1 MALSCSTSVAQ
12 LDPFEFID
20 CSTINITYAQTGE
33 ANISLT
39 VVSTYSNLNND
50 YTNLVFGG
58 VRYTGWIV
66 DVNLSKIPGT
76 LVNLYNI
83 TYKAFGC

>member
-12 LDPFEFID
+12 LSPFEFID
-20 CSTINITYAQTGE
+20 CSTINVSYAQTGE
-33 ANISLT
+33 ATVSLT
-39 VVSTYSNLNND
+39 VVSTYLSLNND
-50 YTNLVFGG
+50 YTSLVFGG
-58 VRYTGWIV
+58 VRYTGWIA
-66 DVNLSKIPGT
+66 DVSLSKIPGT

>member
-1 MALSCSTSVAQ
+1 MALSCSTTAAQ
-12 LDPFEFID
+12 LDSFEFID
-20 CSTINITYAQTGE
+20 CSTINITYVQTGE
-33 ANISLT
+33 ASISLT

-50 YTNLVFGG
+50 YTNMVFGG
-58 VRYTGWIV
+58 VRYTGWIA
-66 DVNLSKIPGT
+66 DVSVSKIPGT